1 MNIPASIE
9 YILLGAALLLLVSI
23 VSSKISIKL
32 GIPALLLF
40 VAIGMLAGSEGPG
53 GLYFDDAWLAQ
64 FLGIIALV
72 FILFAGG
79 LDTHWSGVRPV
90 LGKGLALA
98 TVGVL
103 ISGVLVAL
111 FATLVLDFTLL
122 EGLLLGVIVSSTDAA
137 AVFAVLRAKG
147 LRLKSGLDPLIELE
161 SGSNDPMAVFLTVSL
176 TELLVHSDQL
186 GSGAS
191 VTSNGSDDILADLLS
206 LGSSLIGLVPEFVIE
221 MAVGSILGYLF
232 GRGMVLLVNRIRL
245 DYEGLYPVLTMT
257 LMLLAYAV
265 TAALHG
271 NGFLAVY
278 IAGIVMGSS
287 DFVHKRSL
295 TRFHDGFAWLMQIAM
310 FLTLGMLVFP
320 SHLIP
325 VAVPGVLVALFLMF
339 IARPLSV
346 FISLS
351 LSRLG
356 VREKAFIGWVG
367 LRGSVPVIL
376 ATFPL
381 LAGVSKADTI
391 FNLVFFIVL
400 FSVLLQGTTL
410 GSVAKWL
417 KVEAATPSPGTTQHY
432 PSEFVP
438 LVGTNSRL
446 SEILVPPGSPARG
459 RSIMQLRLP
468 QGALVV
474 LVVRGER
481 NIVPNGATVIAGG
494 DKLLVLADDTATKD
508 VADLVGS
515 DHPQPTTTIPIQEHT
530 PS

>member
-1 MNIPASIE
+1 
-9 YILLGAALLLLVSI
+9 
-23 VSSKISIKL
+23 
-32 GIPALLLF
+32 
-40 VAIGMLAGSEGPG
+40 
-53 GLYFDDAWLAQ
+53 
-64 FLGIIALV
+64 
-72 FILFAGG
+72 
-79 LDTHWSGVRPV
+79 
-90 LGKGLALA
+90 
-98 TVGVL
+98 
-103 ISGVLVAL
+103 
-111 FATLVLDFTLL
+111 
-122 EGLLLGVIVSSTDAA
+122 
-137 AVFAVLRAKG
+137 
-147 LRLKSGLDPLIELE
+147 LIELE
-161 SGSNDPMAVFLTVSL
+161 SGTNDPMAVFLTVSL

-191 VTSNGSDDILADLLS
+191 IASNSTDDILAGLLS

-310 FLTLGMLVFP
+310 FLTLGLLVFP

-325 VAVPGVLVALFLMF
+325 VAVPGVLIALFLMF

-346 FISLS
+346 FVSLS

-381 LAGVSKADTI
+381 LAGVSKADMI

-446 SEILVPPGSPARG
+446 SEIAVPPGSPARG
-459 RSIMQLRLP
+459 RSIMQLGLP
-468 QGALVV
+468 KGALVV

-494 DKLLVLADDTATKD
+494 DKLLVLADDSATKD

-515 DHPQPTTTIPIQEHT
+515 DHPRPTTPT
-530 PS
+530 PH